1 MQEAYRP
8 ATPRTKE
15 QNLLFEPGHTVVMWT
30 PEDLNLS
37 NRRVG
42 LQSAKGRNFL
52 VLTDQ
57 VFRVRDT
64 SERIFSA
71 DPGENQGIVNEAK
84 YAHLC
89 AYEILLAHSARGVAI
104 IDSLC
109 DTSPAKV
116 QLFEDRLRAKGWF
129 DVPRLQDMIQILDEF
144 VPSDYLEEEAVTAL
158 RVALERTIEYRSARL
173 DDSIQ
178 EAEQAKKE
186 NGIGRSNLTR
196 TERAYYAEIGF
207 DLPEMLSQPVQNMDK
222 VTEAQPMGQVNQIR
236 EVTAAIAVP
245 FAEAM
250 NEAFAKFTSEM
261 MKRVDERLT
270 QKGVVEDGNEENN
283 EETGTRRRGRP
294 AKAEAQAA

>member
-1 MQEAYRP
+1 MEQAYRP

-15 QNLLFEPGHTVVMWT
+15 QNLLFEPGHTVVMWA

-37 NRRVG
+37 NRKVG
-42 LQSAKGRNFL
+42 LQFAKGRNFL
-52 VLTDQ
+52 FLTDQ

-64 SERIFSA
+64 TERMFNA

-89 AYEILLAHSARGVAI
+89 AYEILLAHAARGVAI

-116 QLFEDRLRAKGWF
+116 QLFEDKLRAKGWF
-129 DVPRLQDMIQILDEF
+129 EVPRLQDMIQILNEF
-144 VPSDYLEEEAVTAL
+144 VTSDYAEEEAVNAL

-186 NGIGRSNLTR
+186 DGIGRSNLTR

-222 VTEAQPMGQVNQIR
+222 ATEAQPVDQVDQIR
-236 EVTAAIAVP
+236 QVTAAIAGP

-250 NEAFAKFTSEM
+250 NDAFGKFTSEM

-270 QKGVVEDGNEENN
+270 QKGVTEDGSEENS
-283 EETGTRRRGRP
+283 EETETRRRGRP

>member
-8 ATPRTKE
+8 ATPRTAE

-37 NRRVG
+37 NKKVG
-42 LQSAKGRNFL
+42 LQFAKGRNFL

-57 VFRVRDT
+57 VYRVRDT
-64 SERIFSA
+64 TERMFNA
-71 DPGENQGIVNEAK
+71 DPGEQQGIVNEAK

-89 AYEILLAHSARGVAI
+89 AYEVLLAHSARGVAI

-109 DTSPAKV
+109 DTTPAKV

-129 DVPRLQDMIQILDEF
+129 DVPRLQDMIQILNEF
-144 VPSDYLEEEAVTAL
+144 VTSDYAEEEAVNAL

-186 NGIGRSNLTR
+186 DGIGRSNLTR

-222 VTEAQPMGQVNQIR
+222 ATDAQPVDQVDQIR
-236 EVTAAIAVP
+236 QVTAAIAGP

-250 NEAFAKFTSEM
+250 NDAFAKFTSEM
-261 MKRVDERLT
+261 MSRVDERLT
-270 QKGVVEDGNEENN
+270 QKGGIDASEENN
-283 EETGTRRRGRP
+283 EEGVARRRGRP
-294 AKAEAQAA
+294 AKAEAQAV